1 MSEVDTAE
9 TGAQVVPEAIE
20 QEPAKA
26 DAVQLEGEESSEST
40 TEETDEHKPKRK
52 DSVQKRINELT
63 AEKWAEKR
71 EKEELKRKLDYLEQQ
86 VYQPQTAQEAPTL
99 EQFNYD
105 TEAYQK
111 AVYQY
116 AQAESQ
122 RESQRYFEEQKQRET
137 QYREQRRFEELLQD
151 HGKREERFAKQTPD
165 YHDAVEYLS
174 RNMQF
179 GREVVEII
187 GESER
192 SPEILYHLATHFDE
206 AVSLADMPPHR
217 AAMQIVRLEAK
228 LAQKQN
234 KPVTKAPPPPPTLT
248 GTTETKKSLETM
260 TTAERIK
267 YWNEMEGKK

>member
-1 MSEVDTAE
+1 MSEADTAE
-9 TGAQVVPEAIE
+9 TGAIVVP
-20 QEPAKA
+20 
-26 DAVQLEGEESSEST
+26 DAVETEVKTEAVQEGEVVSEST
-40 TEETDEHKPKRK
+40 PEETEEHKHKRK
-52 DSVQKRINELT
+52 DNVQKRINELT

-71 EKEELKRKLDYLEQQ
+71 EKEELKQKLAYLEQQ
-86 VYQPQTAQEAPTL
+86 VYQPNTAQEAPTL

-105 TEAYQK
+105 TDAYQK

-122 RESQRYFEEQKQRET
+122 RESQRYFEEQRQRET
-137 QYREQRRFEELLQD
+137 QYREQRRFEDLMQE
-151 HGKREERFAKQTPD
+151 HGKREEKFAKATPD
-165 YHDAVEYLS
+165 YREAVDYLS
-174 RNMQF
+174 QNMRF

-187 GESER
+187 GESSH

-228 LAQKQN
+228 LAQKQY
-234 KPVTKAPPPPPTLT
+234 KPVTKAPAPAPTLN

-267 YWNEMEGKK
+267 YWNELDQAGKK